1 MNLLKLRHLVEYFIA
16 RVFVCTLQTLRPETC
31 HGLARGLG
39 WLCGDVLKVR
49 AATVDENLRLAFP
62 NWSEERRRKCR
73 RRMWTHLFLFAAEV
87 TQAPRRIQITNYRD
101 YIDFQNRDVFGRT
114 MFDKRGVIFVTA
126 HFGVFEMLGYNS
138 GLTGFPTYSVAR
150 TLDNPY
156 LDAFIARF
164 RGATGQHLIPKE
176 GGSERLMKVLGD
188 GGIVGIL
195 ADQYAG
201 SKGCWV
207 DFFGRPASAH
217 KAIALLSLGNDIPL
231 VVVSCKRTGGPM
243 HFTQYAHAVFDPR
256 TAPPEMQN
264 VKAVTQWFTS
274 EFEKFIR
281 DTPDQ
286 YWWLHRRWRDKR
298 EKKKTKK
305 VAPVTPEE

>member
-1 MNLLKLRHLVEYFIA
+1 MLLKLRHLLEYLVA
-16 RVFVCTLQTLRPETC
+16 RVFVCALQTLRPETC
-31 HGLARGLG
+31 LSLARALG

-62 NWSEERRRKCR
+62 DWTEDRRRKVR

-87 TQAPRRIQITNYRD
+87 TQAPRRIRITNYRD
-101 YIDFQNRDVFGRT
+101 FIDFQNRDVFGNT

-156 LDAFIARF
+156 LEAFIGRF

-176 GGSERLMKVLGD
+176 GGSERMMQVLGS

-217 KAIALLSLGNDIPL
+217 KAVALLSLGNDIPL
-231 VVVSCKRTGGPM
+231 VVVSCKRTDGPM
-243 HFTQYAHAVFDPR
+243 RFTQYAHAVFDPR

-281 DTPDQ
+281 ETPDQ

-298 EKKKTKK
+298 EKKKKK
-305 VAPVTPEE
+305 TEAPATPAA